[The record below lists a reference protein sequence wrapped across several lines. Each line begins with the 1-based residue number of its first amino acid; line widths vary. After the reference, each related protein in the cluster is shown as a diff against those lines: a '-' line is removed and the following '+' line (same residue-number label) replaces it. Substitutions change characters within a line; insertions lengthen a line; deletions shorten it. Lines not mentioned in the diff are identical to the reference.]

1 MRWSHKSKE
10 QLITEIRHLKKELA
24 VLENNDKANFF
35 TPKAG
40 FDIAK
45 TVESLN
51 LVGLILEAD
60 GNIVFCNTFTEKA
73 LGWTAEELV
82 GQNFFDVLVPPSQR
96 EQRLDAFK
104 TAMENGGIFGTKE
117 RTLLAK
123 NGQTRYIELNST
135 IFNSAG
141 EDQYLTIIGEDV
153 TERRKVSEAL
163 TRSNSQLQD
172 LVNNTSDLVQI
183 ISISGRFLYVNKSW
197 QESMGYQSDE
207 LTSLKLK
214 DVLHP
219 DFAEDT
225 LHKLERVKNGE
236 KIPDFETVFR
246 RKDGRRLYLSGSVN
260 CRFEKDVPTAFRCIF
275 HNSTAK
281 VRAERATKLYSSI
294 AQTTINSTNL
304 DNLYENIH
312 KELGEVIDVKNFF
325 IAQYDPAKSFLYFPY
340 YIDEYFDS
348 RVHFTKRKLGN
359 GLTEYAIMANQP
371 LILQDVDIQ
380 RLAEEK
386 KIYLY
391 GVVPKVM
398 LCVPLRIGDRVTG
411 IIGVK
416 SYERTNKYERKDLEL
431 LDFISRQVALAIER
445 KQAEEALA
453 RETARLNAI
462 FEGSS
467 HLMWSVN
474 RKMLLTS
481 FNQEYSNLLASQINV
496 RPQLTLSTESMGFR
510 MLSAPDRR
518 ILEEKY
524 KQAFKGFQQHFEL
537 QLETALGDE
546 KWVEIYLNPIL
557 LNNDV
562 IEEVSGIGRDITD
575 LKKYQQDIVKAKD
588 EAERSLKVKERFLA
602 NMSHE
607 IRTPMNGVIGMIDLL
622 NDTPLDIEQKDYVQT
637 IKKSS
642 ETLLHILNDILDLAK
657 IEAGKMVL
665 HEAPLVFR
673 DLFDR
678 LLALFSQIAANKR
691 NKIVCEFG
699 ENLPEFVIADE
710 TRLLQILSNLTSNA
724 LKFTENG
731 VVRIKINL
739 LEKRGKFNRLKVEV
753 LDSGI
758 GITRENLAILFN
770 AFQQVDNSTTK
781 TFGGTGLGLAIS
793 KELCRLMKGE
803 IGVESELGEGS
814 NFWFTVELKQTD
826 ISPSMMIRNNDE
838 FHIVDHFKNYQ
849 PHLLLV
855 DDNATNRKVASQI
868 LIKAG
873 CKVITADSG
882 MKAIELVKSSVNERF
897 DLILMDIQ
905 MPEMDGIET
914 TKRLREMEG
923 AGLPPVVAMT
933 AYAMKEDRDRF
944 LSNGMNDYIS
954 KPIRAENLVRKVKEW
969 VDKKLSVKTVTSVSD
984 QEKPKS
990 EENLVAEAGSPELF
1004 EEILKKLPVLDNE
1017 ILKQLADSVGGEM
1030 DFVVSILE
1038 GFEEEALEQ
1047 IRNAK
1052 TGFLENDCRAVQS
1065 ELHTLKGNSG
1075 TLGVMRL
1082 HEITRHIEVKAKVCD
1097 FRDFEEEIRI
1107 LESEF
1112 EAFQEVYRELAQKVS
1127 EK

>member
-1 MRWSHKSKE
+1 M
-10 QLITEIRHLKKELA
+10 
-24 VLENNDKANFF
+24 
-35 TPKAG
+35 
-40 FDIAK
+40 
-45 TVESLN
+45 
-51 LVGLILEAD
+51 
-60 GNIVFCNTFTEKA
+60 
-73 LGWTAEELV
+73 
-82 GQNFFDVLVPPSQR
+82 
-96 EQRLDAFK
+96 
-104 TAMENGGIFGTKE
+104 
-117 RTLLAK
+117 
-123 NGQTRYIELNST
+123 
-135 IFNSAG
+135 
-141 EDQYLTIIGEDV
+141 
-153 TERRKVSEAL
+153 
-163 TRSNSQLQD
+163 
-172 LVNNTSDLVQI
+172 
-183 ISISGRFLYVNKSW
+183 
-197 QESMGYQSDE
+197 
-207 LTSLKLK
+207 
-214 DVLHP
+214 
-219 DFAEDT
+219 
-225 LHKLERVKNGE
+225 
-236 KIPDFETVFR
+236 
-246 RKDGRRLYLSGSVN
+246 
-260 CRFEKDVPTAFRCIF
+260 
-275 HNSTAK
+275 
-281 VRAERATKLYSSI
+281 
-294 AQTTINSTNL
+294 
-304 DNLYENIH
+304 
-312 KELGEVIDVKNFF
+312 
-325 IAQYDPAKSFLYFPY
+325 
-340 YIDEYFDS
+340 
-348 RVHFTKRKLGN
+348 
-359 GLTEYAIMANQP
+359 
-371 LILQDVDIQ
+371 
-380 RLAEEK
+380 
-386 KIYLY
+386 
-391 GVVPKVM
+391 
-398 LCVPLRIGDRVTG
+398 
-411 IIGVK
+411 
-416 SYERTNKYERKDLEL
+416 
-431 LDFISRQVALAIER
+431 
-445 KQAEEALA
+445 
-453 RETARLNAI
+453 
-462 FEGSS
+462 
-467 HLMWSVN
+467 
-474 RKMLLTS
+474 
-481 FNQEYSNLLASQINV
+481 
-496 RPQLTLSTESMGFR
+496 
-510 MLSAPDRR
+510 
-518 ILEEKY
+518 
-524 KQAFKGFQQHFEL
+524 
-537 QLETALGDE
+537 
-546 KWVEIYLNPIL
+546 
-557 LNNDV
+557 
-562 IEEVSGIGRDITD
+562 
-575 LKKYQQDIVKAKD
+575 
-588 EAERSLKVKERFLA
+588 
-602 NMSHE
+602 
-607 IRTPMNGVIGMIDLL
+607 
-622 NDTPLDIEQKDYVQT
+622 
-637 IKKSS
+637 
-642 ETLLHILNDILDLAK
+642 
-657 IEAGKMVL
+657 
-665 HEAPLVFR
+665 
-673 DLFDR
+673 
-678 LLALFSQIAANKR
+678 
-691 NKIVCEFG
+691 
-699 ENLPEFVIADE
+699 
-710 TRLLQILSNLTSNA
+710 
-724 LKFTENG
+724 KFTENG